1 MLTFKAHGGAE
12 FGFVTD
18 FSACEY
24 ANMSFFAP
32 NRQDILFHLSLRKN
46 TGKAAVNLRQ
56 DGLWGRE
63 IMHDVSLAASGDT
76 VAIHIHEARVG
87 VRLNDVEICVYDGDF
102 PALDTVSFV
111 NFNGGIDTSSVLI
124 AGAANDART
133 GEGELQL
140 SGFMNV
146 EGWAVDPGL
155 PRQDIVLRVAG
166 LSEPISVIPVARS
179 AIAQQYRQ
187 SDPHVGLL
195 ASLPG
200 RIWEAADPQT
210 GTVQLTVH
218 ANGLP
223 CGAPLEVTRAET
235 LKRIEAQLS
244 KPVDHVAP
252 FDGILA
258 LEHIRYGDFLPDLS
272 DPCRQIVEQAA
283 LQFGL
288 QEFLARPDTDK
299 DAPADPPAPAVPALS
314 PNAMLLIRVRR
325 QFAEAVRTK
334 PEGVRHIEIL
344 RAILAQ
350 NSLAVPLMSDFLL
363 SLTDEF
369 CTVDQFGDLFDFGT
383 RMGVRWFDVGDR
395 VWHNSV
401 IVPFLYMEN
410 RITDVREAFWKLA
423 DDTPGWLATPAIGW
437 TMRKLLSENWVSTH
451 EKRIEDISF
460 AFMALV
466 EQRQKNYWAP
476 TTSQALI
483 DATVCMVLHMHRM
496 PEYFEDLATAFV
508 LRVFGLSRRFWETC
522 HQSGV
527 TGLSERL
534 DHGQACFD
542 VIAAHANGTKT
553 ERTALDRAFA
563 FFHNFNPTDTQRY
576 KRELLGPAEDI
587 IDGSGQLDEAGV
599 FAAKERDDILLR
611 YFAFPGQPEIPSAQ
625 AARYVRMAMGEKYVN
640 TSKGAHTR
648 QQGRVLSD
656 ITGLLDRIAAADA
669 PEQVT
674 DWQPQLKTILNRL
687 AILNTLRSNFFGLGI
702 GISLLDCLLRLNA
715 EDMAAS
721 VMSWVGKVR
730 GDIPADQLEWLFS
743 QPAIFSALERLAR
756 GPASE
761 LSRATL
767 QFFPRFVPSPGAP
780 AADSA
785 AAEAWPAMSHV
796 TPLYDTIVTVFSCR
810 AYLDTRIQPMRDGWL
825 SQLEKRGIPYVI
837 VVGDG
842 DGQRDGD
849 VVYLDTP
856 DDYEGLPQ
864 KTLAAAAWVHD
875 NTPFSYMYKIDDD
888 CFVDVDGMFEAL
900 THRKFDYYGRTLT
913 REPGQTDRVWHFA
926 KSTSERGRKEL
937 DKSPEPAEY
946 TDGGSGYFLS
956 RRAMAKL
963 SEASRTI
970 AGQQLIRSSFMED
983 KMVGDLLHSQ
993 QITPLNEEYHVSIR
1007 RRTFGGAEPV
1017 PLWENSFHPGQSSI
1031 VKQLHLDTH
1040 THQADALARSKSPGL
1055 WPRKLWPTFAP
1066 VRLGY
1071 NSNAL
1076 ELVSP
1081 EAKLE
1086 KLNAA
1091 PVAAVACMRNEMF
1104 MLPHFLAHYR
1114 KLGVTAFLIA
1124 DNCSDDGTLE
1134 YLLDQPDVVAFSVD
1148 TDYGQSEYGV
1158 AWQLT
1163 LMANL
1168 RVGRWSL
1175 VVDADELLVYRNW
1188 TKTKLPKLLSGKAFR
1203 DADAVRIYMLDM
1215 YPQGPLSAADFSS
1228 GDPFA
1233 EAGFVEGAPFL
1244 RATTGQ
1250 GPYCNSDTVT
1260 SALRHRLLPWSRP
1273 ELFVAQKYALLKYQ
1287 PWMRP
1292 SAGFHYVGDIKT
1304 SETEMLFAHFKYS
1317 AQFRQKALD
1326 EVNRGQHF
1334 NNAEEYRKYLALM
1347 SEGREVIYDPEI
1359 SVPWTECAEVKRI
1372 L

>member
-32 NRQDILFHLSLRKN
+32 NRKDILFHLSLRKSA
-46 TGKAAVNLRQ
+46 GKAAVNLRQ
-56 DGLWGRE
+56 DGLWGSE
-63 IMHDVSLAASGDT
+63 IMHDVSLATAGDT
-76 VAIHIHEARVG
+76 VAIHIRDARVD
-87 VRLNDVEICVYDGDF
+87 VTLNDVEICVYDGDF

-111 NFNGGIDTSSVLI
+111 NFNGGIDASTVLI
-124 AGAANDART
+124 AGAANEART
-133 GEGELQL
+133 GEGDLQL
-140 SGFMNV
+140 TGFMNV

-155 PRQDIVLRVAG
+155 PRQDIQLRVMG
-166 LSEPISVIPVARS
+166 LTDLISVIPVS
-179 AIAQQYRQ
+179 HPEIAQQYRQ
-187 SDPHVGLL
+187 SDQHVGLL

-210 GTVQLTVH
+210 GSVQLM
-218 ANGLP
+218 AQSNGLP
-223 CGAPLEVTRAET
+223 CGAPFEVTRAET
-235 LKRIEAQLS
+235 LKRIEMQLS
-244 KPVDHVAP
+244 KPIDPAAP

-258 LEHIRYGDFLPDLS
+258 LEHIRYGDFLSDLS
-272 DPCRQIVEQAA
+272 DPCRQIVDGAVM
-283 LQFGL
+283 QFGL
-288 QEFLARPDTDK
+288 QDFLAQPNATEDETS
-299 DAPADPPAPAVPALS
+299 DPPLPALPALS
-314 PNAMLLIRVRR
+314 PNAMLLIRVRTR
-325 QFAEAVRTK
+325 FAEAIRTK
-334 PEGVRHIEIL
+334 SEDVRHIEIL
-344 RAILAQ
+344 RDILAH
-350 NSLAVPLMSDFLL
+350 NTLAVPLLSDFLL
-363 SLTDEF
+363 SLVDKF
-369 CTVDQFGDLFDFGT
+369 CTVDQFEDLFDFGT
-383 RMGVRWFDVGDR
+383 RMGVRWFEVGEN
-395 VWHNSV
+395 VWYNSV

-423 DDTPGWLATPAIGW
+423 SDTPGWLATPSISW
-437 TMRKLLSENWVSTH
+437 TMRKLLSENWVSAH
-451 EKRIEDISF
+451 EKHIEDISF
-460 AFMALV
+460 AFMAVV
-466 EQRQKNYWAP
+466 EERQKNYWAP

-483 DATVCMVLHMHRM
+483 DATVCMMQHMHRM
-496 PEYFEDLATAFV
+496 PEYFEDLATAFA
-508 LRVFGLSRRFWETC
+508 LRIFGLSRRFWETYR
-522 HQSGV
+522 QSGAA
-527 TGLSERL
+527 GLSERL
-534 DHGQACFD
+534 DYGGTCFD
-542 VIAAHANGTKT
+542 IIAAYASGTKT
-553 ERTALDRAFA
+553 EPVALDRAFA
-563 FFHNFNPTDTQRY
+563 FFHGFNPTETLRY
-576 KRELLGPAEDI
+576 QRELLGPSEGVT
-587 IDGSGQLDEAGV
+587 DGSGRLDEARV
-599 FAAKERDDILLR
+599 LSTKDHDDMLLR
-611 YFAFPGQPEIPSAQ
+611 YFAFPGQAEGPSDQ
-625 AARYVRMAMGEKYVN
+625 TTRHVCMAMRDKYLG
-640 TSKGAHTR
+640 TSKGVNTR
-648 QQGRVLSD
+648 QQERVLSE
-656 ITGLLDRIAAADA
+656 ITALLDQVAAAGA
-669 PEQVT
+669 QGQAT
-674 DWQPQLKTILNRL
+674 DWQPPLKRILDRLSILNS
-687 AILNTLRSNFFGLGI
+687 LRSNFFGMGV
-702 GISLLDCLLRLNA
+702 GISLLDCLLRLKA
-715 EDMAAS
+715 DDMATS
-721 VMSWVGKVR
+721 VMSWIGKVR
-730 GDIPADQLEWLFS
+730 GDIPPDHLDGLFS

-756 GPASE
+756 GPESE
-761 LSRATL
+761 LARATL
-767 QFFPRFVPSPGAP
+767 QFFPRFVPPSGGA
-780 AADSA
+780 AS
-785 AAEAWPAMSHV
+785 EMETWTGVSHV

-810 AYLDTRIQPMRDGWL
+810 PYLDTRIPPMRDGWL
-825 SQLEKRGIPYVI
+825 SQLEKRGIPYII

-864 KTLAAAAWVHD
+864 KTLAAAKWIHD
-875 NTPFSYMYKIDDD
+875 TTPFTYMYKIDDD
-888 CFVDVDGMFEAL
+888 CFVDVDQMFGAL

-913 REPGQTDRVWHFA
+913 RTAGQTDRVWHFS

-956 RRAMAKL
+956 RRAMHKL
-963 SEASRTI
+963 SEASQTI

-993 QITPLNEEYHVSIR
+993 HITPSNEDYHVSIR
-1007 RRTFGGAEPV
+1007 RRTHSGAEPV
-1017 PLWENSFHPGQSSI
+1017 PLWENSFHPGPSSI

-1040 THQADALARSKSPGL
+1040 AHQADAMARSTQPGL

-1076 ELVSP
+1076 ELISP

-1086 KLNAA
+1086 QLNAA

-1114 KLGVTAFLIA
+1114 KLGVQAFLIA

-1134 YLLDQPDVVAFSVD
+1134 YLLEQPDVVTFSVD

-1175 VVDADELLVYRNW
+1175 VVDADELLVYPNW
-1188 TKTKLPKLLSGKAFR
+1188 TRTKLPKLLSGKAFR
-1203 DADAVRIYMLDM
+1203 DADAARIYMLDM
-1215 YPQGPLSAADFSS
+1215 YPKGPLSEADFSS

-1244 RATTGQ
+1244 RATTGR
-1250 GPYCNSDTVT
+1250 GPYCNSDTMT

-1304 SETEMLFAHFKYS
+1304 SKTEMVFAHFKYT
-1317 AQFRQKALD
+1317 AHFRQKALD
-1326 EVNRGQHF
+1326 EVTRGQHF

-1347 SEGREVIYDPEI
+1347 SEGREVIYDPDL
-1359 SVPWTECAEVKRI
+1359 SVPWDECAEVKQI
-1372 L
+1372 LSGA